1 MTKRQIEIE
10 KLLQWA
16 YRDELSKR
24 MTSSAEGIWDQI
36 EEYGRGGINHDPGHG
51 AAQRYSHFGLPHPD
65 AEEIERTVSA
75 LQDGQIDWGSESEAI
90 MGHLLGIADTRP
102 LAARPIQPRQNVVG
116 WWEGSRWYKL
126 GAARARDVM
135 MVRTLKTSA
144 LVTMHA
150 KMGTRPDWYDDP
162 PRPYQ
167 TRASRGSKPAIV
179 GECWGKAA
187 YSPGSH
193 CPLTWDPSPISVA
206 ETRADYLAWWRGLAV
221 LALTLDLKS
230 FHALPPVAPEMPWRD
245 PEPVRSVYAGP
256 ITRQS
261 PLPLVPQ
268 RDRSGAAP
276 VRPKGGPV
284 RVIAIT
290 GT

>member
-1 MTKRQIEIE
+1 MTKRQIEVE

-24 MTSSAEGIWDQI
+24 VTSSAEGIWDQI
-36 EEYGRGGINHDPGHG
+36 IEYGQHGGINHDPGHG

-65 AEEIERTVSA
+65 ADTIEKAVSA
-75 LQDGQIDWGSESEAI
+75 LPDGQVDWNLESEAI
-90 MGHLLGIADTRP
+90 MGDLLGIVDTRP
-102 LAARPIQPRQNVVG
+102 LSARPPAPRQTLVG
-116 WWEGSRWYKL
+116 WWEGSRWYKMQT
-126 GAARARDVM
+126 RARDVI
-135 MVRTLKTSA
+135 MVRSLKSAA

-150 KMGTRPDWYDDP
+150 KMGTRPDWQDDA

-167 TRASRGSKPAIV
+167 TRAARGSKAAIV

-206 ETRADYLAWWRGLAV
+206 ETRADYLAWWRGLNLLAKTLV
-221 LALTLDLKS
+221 LQD
-230 FHALPPVAPEMPWRD
+230 FDVLPPTAPEMPWVE
-245 PEPVRSVYAGP
+245 PEPIRAVHVGVP
-256 ITRQS
+256 IRHA
-261 PLPLVPQ
+261 PLPLTPQ
-268 RDRSGAAP
+268 RDRAGPVP

-284 RVIAIT
+284 RTIAIT
-290 GT
+290 GA

>member
-1 MTKRQIEIE
+1 MTKRQIEVE

-24 MTSSAEGIWDQI
+24 TTSSAEGIWDQI
-36 EEYGRGGINHDPGHG
+36 EEYGRGGINADPGHG

-65 AEEIERTVSA
+65 AEVVERAVSA
-75 LQDGQIDWGSESEAI
+75 LQDSQINWASESEAI
-90 MGHLLGIADTRP
+90 MGDLLGIADTRP
-102 LAARPIQPRQNVVG
+102 LAARPTPPRQTIVG
-116 WWEGSRWYKL
+116 WWEGSRWYKS
-126 GAARARDVM
+126 GAGMPRDVM
-135 MVRTLKTSA
+135 MVRTLKVSA

-206 ETRADYLAWWRGLAV
+206 ETRADYLAWWRGLAA
-221 LALTLDLKS
+221 LANGLGLES
-230 FHALPPVAPEMPWRD
+230 FHVLSPTAPEMPWRD
-245 PEPVRSVYAGP
+245 PEPIRAVHAGP
-256 ITRQS
+256 IIRQS
-261 PLPLVPQ
+261 PLPLAPQ
-268 RDRSGAAP
+268 RPKSGAIP
-276 VRPKGGPV
+276 IRPKGGPV
-284 RVIAIT
+284 RTIAIT
-290 GT
+290 RA

>member
-1 MTKRQIEIE
+1 MTKRQIEVE

-24 MTSSAEGIWDQI
+24 ATSSAEGIWDQI
-36 EEYGRGGINHDPGHG
+36 EEYGRGGINPDPGHG

-65 AEEIERTVSA
+65 AEAIERAVSG
-75 LQDGQIDWGSESEAI
+75 LEDGQIDWASESEAI

-102 LAARPIQPRQNVVG
+102 LSVRPVQPRQTVVG
-116 WWEGSRWYKL
+116 WWEGSRWYKS
-126 GAARARDVM
+126 GAGKPRDVM
-135 MVRTLKTSA
+135 MVRTLKVSA

-150 KMGTRPDWYDDP
+150 KMGTRPDWYDEP

-179 GECWGKAA
+179 GECWGKSA

-206 ETRADYLAWWRGLAV
+206 ETRADYLAWWRGLALLAKTLV
-221 LALTLDLKS
+221 LND
-230 FHALPPVAPEMPWRD
+230 FEIGPPAAPEMPWAA
-245 PEPVRSVYAGP
+245 PEPLQTLHVGAAL
-256 ITRQS
+256 RQS
-261 PLPLVPQ
+261 PLPLKPN
-268 RDRSGAAP
+268 RGHFERPPA
-276 VRPKGGPV
+276 RPKAGPGRIV
-284 RVIAIT
+284 AISRA
-290 GT
+290 